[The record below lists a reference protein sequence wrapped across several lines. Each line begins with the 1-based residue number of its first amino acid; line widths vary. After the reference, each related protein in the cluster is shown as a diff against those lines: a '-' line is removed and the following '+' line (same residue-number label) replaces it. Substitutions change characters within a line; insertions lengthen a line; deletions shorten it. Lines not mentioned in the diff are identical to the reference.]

1 MGGDMLRGVTE
12 VVRSRWVGRVAVVEL
27 HRPQVRHAM
36 DTNLLD
42 RLMAALRRA
51 AGAGDTDAV
60 VVTGSDGCFSSGADV
75 SEDVDRAG
83 AQARMARFAT
93 LYELVATYPVPTVAA
108 ISGWCIGG
116 GAELASACDL
126 RVGTPSA
133 SIRFPGAAYGVPA
146 GAARL
151 PLLVGL
157 SHAKDLLMTARTVGA
172 DEAYRMGFLNRLVAE
187 EQLLE
192 ESTALAVT
200 MAANPGAITQKR
212 ALDERNGVSERLH
225 AENRALRRWQ
235 SEARGLMG

>member
-1 MGGDMLRGVTE
+1 VSE
-12 VVRSRWVGRVAVVEL
+12 VVRSRQFGRVAVVEL

-36 DTNLLD
+36 NTALLD
-42 RLMAALRRA
+42 GLIGALRSA
-51 AGAGDTDAV
+51 ARGGGTDAV

-75 SEDVDRAG
+75 SEDIDREG
-83 AQARMARFAT
+83 AQARMGRFGD
-93 LYELVATYPVPTVAA
+93 LYELVATYPLPTVAA

-126 RVGTPSA
+126 RVGTPTS

-157 SHAKDLLMTARTVGA
+157 SHARDLLMTARSVGA
-172 DEAYRMGFLNRLVAE
+172 EEAYRMGFLNRLVAE
-187 EQLLE
+187 EQLLGE
-192 ESTALAVT
+192 AEALAVV
-200 MAANPGAITQKR
+200 MASNPGAITQKR
-212 ALDERNGVSERLH
+212 ALDEAHGVSERLH

>member
-1 MGGDMLRGVTE
+1 MLRGVTE
-12 VVRSRWVGRVAVVEL
+12 VVRSRQFGQVAVVEL

-36 DTNLLD
+36 NTDLLD
-42 RLMAALRRA
+42 ALIAALRGAARA
-51 AGAGDTDAV
+51 GEADAV
-60 VVTGSDGCFSSGADV
+60 VVTGSDRCFSSGADV
-75 SEDVDRAG
+75 SEDIDRG
-83 AQARMARFAT
+83 AARARMGKFAT
-93 LYELVATYPVPTVAA
+93 LYELVATYPMPTVAA

-172 DEAYRMGFLNRLVAE
+172 EEAYRMGFLNRLVAE
-187 EQLLE
+187 EQLLG
-192 ESTALAVT
+192 ESAALAVV
-200 MAANPGAITQKR
+200 MASNPGAITQKR
-212 ALDERNGVSERLH
+212 ALDEVSGVSERLH

>member
-1 MGGDMLRGVTE
+1 MGKF
-12 VVRSRWVGRVAVVEL
+12 
-27 HRPQVRHAM
+27 
-36 DTNLLD
+36 
-42 RLMAALRRA
+42 
-51 AGAGDTDAV
+51 GA
-60 VVTGSDGCFSSGADV
+60 
-75 SEDVDRAG
+75 
-83 AQARMARFAT
+83 
-93 LYELVATYPVPTVAA
+93 LYELVATYPLPTVAA

-172 DEAYRMGFLNRLVAE
+172 EEAYRMGFLNRLVAE
-187 EQLLE
+187 DQLLG
-192 ESTALAVT
+192 ESAALAVV
-200 MAANPGAITQKR
+200 MASNPGAITQKR
-212 ALDERNGVSERLH
+212 ALDEVNGVSERLY

>member
-1 MGGDMLRGVTE
+1 MLRGVTDT
-12 VVRSRWVGRVAVVEL
+12 VRRRHFGRVAVVEL

-36 DTNLLD
+36 NTDLLD
-42 RLMAALRRA
+42 ALIAALRSA
-51 AGAGDTDAV
+51 ARAGDTDAL
-60 VVTGSDGCFSSGADV
+60 VVTGSEGCFSSGADV
-75 SEDVDRAG
+75 SEDIDRA
-83 AQARMARFAT
+83 AAHARMGKFGA
-93 LYELVATYPVPTVAA
+93 LYELVATYPLPTVAA

-157 SHAKDLLMTARTVGA
+157 SHAKDLLMTARTVRA
-172 DEAYRMGFLNRLVAE
+172 QEAHPLGFLNRLVAE
-187 EQLLE
+187 ERLLG
-192 ESTALAVT
+192 ESAALALV
-200 MAANPGAITQKR
+200 MASNPGAITQKR

>member
-1 MGGDMLRGVTE
+1 MLRGVTE
-12 VVRSRWVGRVAVVEL
+12 VARSWQVGRVAVVEL

-36 DTNLLD
+36 DTHLLD
-42 RLMAALRRA
+42 ELISALRSA
-51 AGAGDTDAV
+51 ARAGDTDAV

-75 SEDVDRAG
+75 SEDIDRAA
-83 AQARMARFAT
+83 AQARMGKFGA
-93 LYELVATYPVPTVAA
+93 LYELVATYPLPTVAA

-172 DEAYRMGFLNRLVAE
+172 EEAYRMGFLNRLVAE
-187 EQLLE
+187 DQLVE
-192 ESTALAVT
+192 ESTALAAL
-200 MAANPGAITQKR
+200 MASNPGAITQKR
-212 ALDERNGVSERLH
+212 ALDEVYGVSERLH

>member
-1 MGGDMLRGVTE
+1 ME
-12 VVRSRWVGRVAVVEL
+12 RVAVVEL
-27 HRPQVRHAM
+27 HRPEVRHAM
-36 DTNLLD
+36 DTHLLD
-42 RLMAALRRA
+42 ELIAALRGAARA
-51 AGAGDTDAV
+51 GESDAV

-75 SEDVDRAG
+75 SEGIDRAG
-83 AQARMARFAT
+83 ARARMGKFAA
-93 LYELVATYPVPTVAA
+93 LYELVATYPLPTVAA

-157 SHAKDLLMTARTVGA
+157 SHARDLLMTARTVGA
-172 DEAYRMGFLNRLVAE
+172 EEAYRMGFLNRLVAE
-187 EQLLE
+187 GQLLGE
-192 ESTALAVT
+192 AVALAGV
-200 MAANPGAITQKR
+200 MASNPGAITQKR
-212 ALDERNGVSERLH
+212 ALDEANGISERLH